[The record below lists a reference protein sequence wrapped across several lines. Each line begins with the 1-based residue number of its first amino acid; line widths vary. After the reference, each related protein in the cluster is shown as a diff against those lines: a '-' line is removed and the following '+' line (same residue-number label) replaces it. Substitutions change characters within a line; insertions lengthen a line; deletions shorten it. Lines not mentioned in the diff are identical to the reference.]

1 MCLLIWLQKAPRL
14 NGAVLQPPVRKRRCK
29 CSQQI
34 FVLTPGKKPPYFVD
48 LAYVQS
54 HHMKKKKKKSKRN
67 VSTSSLCQIATSSS
81 DLKLR
86 KDVSHCSLPKEN
98 QNKTK
103 PIKCCNL
110 YKIQLQFFFLKKLC
124 VLSEYYLIMEL
135 RRKVETEAITTSRA
149 LLLD

>member
-1 MCLLIWLQKAPRL
+1 M
-14 NGAVLQPPVRKRRCK
+14 
-29 CSQQI
+29 
-34 FVLTPGKKPPYFVD
+34 FVLTPVKKPPYFVD

-54 HHMKKKKKKSKRN
+54 HHTKKKRKKKRN
-67 VSTSSLCQIATSSS
+67 ATTSSLCQIATSSS

-103 PIKCCNL
+103 PIKCCNV

-135 RRKVETEAITTSRA
+135 RRKVETEAITPSRT

>member
-1 MCLLIWLQKAPRL
+1 MLTAELCVDSWEEATLLCGLSLCPK
-14 NGAVLQPPVRKRRCK
+14 
-29 CSQQI
+29 S
-34 FVLTPGKKPPYFVD
+34 
-48 LAYVQS
+48 S
-54 HHMKKKKKKSKRN
+54 HEKKKKRSKRN

>member
-1 MCLLIWLQKAPRL
+1 MSKVITQ
-14 NGAVLQPPVRKRRCK
+14 
-29 CSQQI
+29 
-34 FVLTPGKKPPYFVD
+34 
-48 LAYVQS
+48 
-54 HHMKKKKKKSKRN
+54 KKKKKKKRN
-67 VSTSSLCQIATSSS
+67 ATTSSLCQIATSSS

-103 PIKCCNL
+103 PIRCCNV

-135 RRKVETEAITTSRA
+135 RRKVETEAITPSRT